1 MSQLRRAAAVQPGSL
16 GASTTSMQSLEQRV
30 NEQDTLIKTLIQ
42 RLKSVT
48 TFGAPEVKPPA
59 ASNPPPQAPTPRVA
73 PFSPSATSSAMPP
86 VRPYTSS
93 FPEQSSL
100 LP

>member
-1 MSQLRRAAAVQPGSL
+1 MLLDRIKELEAQMTQLRRTAAAQPGFV

-30 NEQDTLIKTLIQ
+30 NEQDTLIRTLMQ

-48 TFGAPEVKPPA
+48 TFGGPELKPPA
-59 ASNPPPQAPTPRVA
+59 A
-73 PFSPSATSSAMPP
+73 TSRAMPP
-86 VRPYTSS
+86 VQPFTST